1 MALFDFILRQRAVS
15 MAGHSRSIDMIR
27 WLLLPALL
35 VALPLQAETSTAPDP
50 AVLASTSSMLAPAPA
65 PMPLQH
71 PPATQGAAP
80 QSVVPRQILAMDRIL
95 PGTTE
100 DEVKALLNDEVR
112 ALVNLYLGGKIRQ
125 WYFRQDRPGAVFIL
139 EVTSLEEAEKLVADL
154 PLTRTGLLAY
164 DLIPIGPYIPLATMI
179 PPEGPPKRKKR

>member
-1 MALFDFILRQRAVS
+1 MTLFDFIPRQRTVS
-15 MAGHSRSIDMIR
+15 MAGHFRSIDMTR
-27 WLLLPALL
+27 WLLLSALL
-35 VALPLQAETSTAPDP
+35 VALPLQAETIN
-50 AVLASTSSMLAPAPA
+50 APALVTPTA
-65 PMPLQH
+65 AAQTSASHSPLS
-71 PPATQGAAP
+71 QGAAP
-80 QSVVPRQILAMDRIL
+80 QVVVPRQILAMDRIL

-100 DEVKALLNDEVR
+100 DKVKALLNDEVR

-125 WYFRQDRPGAVFIL
+125 WYFRQDRPGAILIL
-139 EVTSLEEAEKLVADL
+139 EVSSLEEAEKLVADL